1 MEQLLVTL
9 GFALM
14 LLGVLIAV
22 LATLILAARSV
33 KVEGGGVVLI
43 GPIPIIAGT
52 SSRAALV
59 AAAIA
64 LAMMGLLVLLL
75 IGGIVVG

>member
-1 MEQLLVTL
+1 MIVI

-14 LLGVLIAV
+14 LLGILIAIF
-22 LATLILAARSV
+22 ATLVLAARSA

-43 GPIPIIAGT
+43 GPLPIVVGT

-64 LAMMGLLVLLL
+64 LAIMGLFVLLL
-75 IGGIVVG
+75 LTGGMRVV